1 MQFIIE
7 LRPRL
12 GSANAFYK
20 TPNEIE
26 SVLISSEGQILVKES
41 GISKASRFS
50 WPVEYGQINSQ
61 SLHNVTKTSEGIS
74 FRLRFQNVQF
84 SLLNSGQVLKVRRKF
99 KLPCQIPSSVEEGQ
113 SKLTIFCANCK
124 NEFKEIQVK
133 RILPLPSIDW
143 KDEIQDWFCG
153 CSHGPTTT
161 AGKRKE
167 AAAESECSSGE
178 SNRNLHTK
186 GVAPRQ
192 SDLLYSSGFVR
203 FYYMAT
209 AVTQDQAKVK
219 KAEVSCDKCL
229 AALGTYSAGEKMMH
243 VWHHTV
249 IIVSRKID
257 KLPYSSCPSETFLMV
272 IGGICSE
279 HDWIPLKIRLINGEG
294 RNRRRSLFIWMLEPD
309 LKLLSTDE
317 KSYLGAK
324 SVLKVMF
331 RHEEIDDGDG
341 LDEENFQLQQKLLLS
356 PTAVPVSE
364 SKLSLSQVDQ
374 ELEIPLSVLKAG
386 LETLK
391 MSMEW
396 IPPHQRH
403 DSDFSIGY
411 IDLSPVLLQ

>member
-249 IIVSRKID
+249 IIMSRKID

>member
-209 AVTQDQAKVK
+209 AVTEDQAKVK

-249 IIVSRKID
+249 IIMSRKID

-294 RNRRRSLFIWMLEPD
+294 SSRRRSLFIWMLEPD

>member
-1 MQFIIE
+1 
-7 LRPRL
+7 
-12 GSANAFYK
+12 
-20 TPNEIE
+20 
-26 SVLISSEGQILVKES
+26 
-41 GISKASRFS
+41 
-50 WPVEYGQINSQ
+50 
-61 SLHNVTKTSEGIS
+61 
-74 FRLRFQNVQF
+74 
-84 SLLNSGQVLKVRRKF
+84 
-99 KLPCQIPSSVEEGQ
+99 
-113 SKLTIFCANCK
+113 
-124 NEFKEIQVK
+124 
-133 RILPLPSIDW
+133 
-143 KDEIQDWFCG
+143 
-153 CSHGPTTT
+153 
-161 AGKRKE
+161 
-167 AAAESECSSGE
+167 
-178 SNRNLHTK
+178 
-186 GVAPRQ
+186 
-192 SDLLYSSGFVR
+192 
-203 FYYMAT
+203 
-209 AVTQDQAKVK
+209 
-219 KAEVSCDKCL
+219 
-229 AALGTYSAGEKMMH
+229 
-243 VWHHTV
+243 
-249 IIVSRKID
+249 
-257 KLPYSSCPSETFLMV
+257 MV

-294 RNRRRSLFIWMLEPD
+294 SSRRGSLFIWMLEPD

-411 IDLSPVLLQ
+411 IDLSPVLIQ

>member
-1 MQFIIE
+1 M
-7 LRPRL
+7 
-12 GSANAFYK
+12 
-20 TPNEIE
+20 
-26 SVLISSEGQILVKES
+26 
-41 GISKASRFS
+41 
-50 WPVEYGQINSQ
+50 
-61 SLHNVTKTSEGIS
+61 
-74 FRLRFQNVQF
+74 
-84 SLLNSGQVLKVRRKF
+84 
-99 KLPCQIPSSVEEGQ
+99 
-113 SKLTIFCANCK
+113 TIFCANCK

-249 IIVSRKID
+249 IIMSRKID

-294 RNRRRSLFIWMLEPD
+294 SSRRRSLFIWMLEPD

>member
-1 MQFIIE
+1 
-7 LRPRL
+7 
-12 GSANAFYK
+12 
-20 TPNEIE
+20 
-26 SVLISSEGQILVKES
+26 
-41 GISKASRFS
+41 
-50 WPVEYGQINSQ
+50 
-61 SLHNVTKTSEGIS
+61 
-74 FRLRFQNVQF
+74 
-84 SLLNSGQVLKVRRKF
+84 
-99 KLPCQIPSSVEEGQ
+99 
-113 SKLTIFCANCK
+113 
-124 NEFKEIQVK
+124 
-133 RILPLPSIDW
+133 
-143 KDEIQDWFCG
+143 
-153 CSHGPTTT
+153 
-161 AGKRKE
+161 
-167 AAAESECSSGE
+167 
-178 SNRNLHTK
+178 
-186 GVAPRQ
+186 
-192 SDLLYSSGFVR
+192 
-203 FYYMAT
+203 
-209 AVTQDQAKVK
+209 
-219 KAEVSCDKCL
+219 
-229 AALGTYSAGEKMMH
+229 MMH

-249 IIVSRKID
+249 IITSGKID
-257 KLPYSSCPSETFLMV
+257 KLPYGSCPSETFLMI

-279 HDWIPLKIRLINGEG
+279 LDWIPLKIRLINGG
-294 RNRRRSLFIWMLEPD
+294 SRRRSLFIWMLEPD

-411 IDLSPVLLQ
+411 IDLSPVLIQ

>member
-209 AVTQDQAKVK
+209 AVTEDQAKVK

-229 AALGTYSAGEKMMH
+229 APLGTYSAGEKMMH

-249 IIVSRKID
+249 IIMSRKID

-294 RNRRRSLFIWMLEPD
+294 SSRRGSLFIWMLEPD

>member
-1 MQFIIE
+1 M
-7 LRPRL
+7 
-12 GSANAFYK
+12 
-20 TPNEIE
+20 
-26 SVLISSEGQILVKES
+26 
-41 GISKASRFS
+41 
-50 WPVEYGQINSQ
+50 
-61 SLHNVTKTSEGIS
+61 
-74 FRLRFQNVQF
+74 
-84 SLLNSGQVLKVRRKF
+84 
-99 KLPCQIPSSVEEGQ
+99 
-113 SKLTIFCANCK
+113 TIFCANCK

-167 AAAESECSSGE
+167 AAESECSSGE

-209 AVTQDQAKVK
+209 AVTEDQAKVK

-229 AALGTYSAGEKMMH
+229 APLGTYSAGEKMMH

-294 RNRRRSLFIWMLEPD
+294 SSRRGSLFIWMLEPD

>member
-209 AVTQDQAKVK
+209 AVPEDQAKVK

-229 AALGTYSAGEKMMH
+229 APLGTYSAGEKMMH

-249 IIVSRKID
+249 IIMSRKID

-294 RNRRRSLFIWMLEPD
+294 SSRRRSLFIWMLEPD

-331 RHEEIDDGDG
+331 RHEEIDDGDA
-341 LDEENFQLQQKLLLS
+341 DEENFQLQQKLLLS

-411 IDLSPVLLQ
+411 IDLSPVLIQ

>member
-20 TPNEIE
+20 STNEIE

-249 IIVSRKID
+249 IIMSRKID

-294 RNRRRSLFIWMLEPD
+294 SSRRRSLFIWMLEPD

-396 IPPHQRH
+396 RPPHQRH

>member
-1 MQFIIE
+1 M
-7 LRPRL
+7 
-12 GSANAFYK
+12 
-20 TPNEIE
+20 
-26 SVLISSEGQILVKES
+26 
-41 GISKASRFS
+41 
-50 WPVEYGQINSQ
+50 
-61 SLHNVTKTSEGIS
+61 
-74 FRLRFQNVQF
+74 
-84 SLLNSGQVLKVRRKF
+84 
-99 KLPCQIPSSVEEGQ
+99 
-113 SKLTIFCANCK
+113 TIFCANCK

-209 AVTQDQAKVK
+209 AVTEDQAKVK

-229 AALGTYSAGEKMMH
+229 APLGTYSAGEKMMH

-249 IIVSRKID
+249 IIMSRKID

-294 RNRRRSLFIWMLEPD
+294 SSRRRSLFIWMLEPD

-403 DSDFSIGY
+403 DSDNSIGY

>member
-20 TPNEIE
+20 TPNEVE

-41 GISKASRFS
+41 GISKASAFS

-61 SLHNVTKTSEGIS
+61 SLHNVTKTSEGVC
-74 FRLRFQNVQF
+74 FRLRFTNVQF
-84 SLLNSGQVLKVRRKF
+84 SLLNSGQSLQVRRKF
-99 KLPCQIPSSVEEGQ
+99 KLPCQIPSSIEEGQ
-113 SKLTIFCANCK
+113 SKLTIFCAKCK
-124 NEFKEIQVK
+124 SEFKEIQVK

-161 AGKRKE
+161 AKRKE
-167 AAAESECSSGE
+167 APAASSRGE

-209 AVTQDQAKVK
+209 AVSEDQARVK

-229 AALGTYSAGEKMMH
+229 APLGTYSAGEKMMH

-249 IIVSRKID
+249 IITSGKID
-257 KLPYSSCPSETFLMV
+257 KLPYGSCPSETFLMI

-279 HDWIPLKIRLINGEG
+279 LDWIPLKIRLINGG
-294 RNRRRSLFIWMLEPD
+294 SRRRSLFIWMLEPD

-331 RHEEIDDGDG
+331 RHEEIDDGDA
-341 LDEENFQLQQKLLLS
+341 DEENFQLQQKLLLS
-356 PTAVPVSE
+356 PTAPVSE

-411 IDLSPVLLQ
+411 IDLSPVLIQ

>member
-1 MQFIIE
+1 
-7 LRPRL
+7 
-12 GSANAFYK
+12 
-20 TPNEIE
+20 
-26 SVLISSEGQILVKES
+26 
-41 GISKASRFS
+41 
-50 WPVEYGQINSQ
+50 
-61 SLHNVTKTSEGIS
+61 
-74 FRLRFQNVQF
+74 
-84 SLLNSGQVLKVRRKF
+84 
-99 KLPCQIPSSVEEGQ
+99 
-113 SKLTIFCANCK
+113 
-124 NEFKEIQVK
+124 
-133 RILPLPSIDW
+133 
-143 KDEIQDWFCG
+143 
-153 CSHGPTTT
+153 
-161 AGKRKE
+161 
-167 AAAESECSSGE
+167 
-178 SNRNLHTK
+178 
-186 GVAPRQ
+186 
-192 SDLLYSSGFVR
+192 
-203 FYYMAT
+203 
-209 AVTQDQAKVK
+209 
-219 KAEVSCDKCL
+219 
-229 AALGTYSAGEKMMH
+229 
-243 VWHHTV
+243 
-249 IIVSRKID
+249 
-257 KLPYSSCPSETFLMV
+257 MV

-294 RNRRRSLFIWMLEPD
+294 SSRRRSLFIWMLEPD

>member
-99 KLPCQIPSSVEEGQ
+99 KLPCQIPSSVEEDQ

-124 NEFKEIQVK
+124 NEVKEIQVK

-209 AVTQDQAKVK
+209 AVTEDQAKVK

-249 IIVSRKID
+249 IIMSRKID

-294 RNRRRSLFIWMLEPD
+294 SSRRRSLFIWMLEPD